1 MPVHTLSTLAA
12 LPPYVFSELERRKTA
27 ARAAGHTFLDLG
39 IGSPDQATPVAIV
52 EALRQA
58 ALDGPLNP
66 YPPFRG
72 SDRLLRSAAQFMAA
86 RFGIEFAHDREVV
99 VLAGSKEGIAEVLAA
114 VAGPGDVVLAPSL
127 SYPVYVRAPL
137 MHGASVHL
145 VPMDPASGWQ
155 LDLERIPADVLRRA
169 RVLIANYPN
178 NPTGAVTTH
187 ADLAKLVAFCRRHD
201 LLLIHDLAYSEL
213 TFDGHVAPSVF
224 EVPGA
229 RDVAIEF
236 HSCSKSFNMA
246 GMRVGFVAGRADALD
261 ALLAYR
267 SNVGYGV
274 SMPIQHAAAFAL
286 DHVRELM
293 PPIVAEYERRRDALY
308 GALRQA
314 GWNVTP
320 PQAAMYAWLP
330 LPDGIEAWDAVDR
343 VLMDG
348 RVMITPGLAFGD
360 AGARWFR
367 LSFVA
372 PAEALREAATRIVQ
386 VLDGVPA
393 AVR

>member
-1 MPVHTLSTLAA
+1 
-12 LPPYVFSELERRKTA
+12 
-27 ARAAGHTFLDLG
+27 
-39 IGSPDQATPVAIV
+39 
-52 EALRQA
+52 
-58 ALDGPLNP
+58 
-66 YPPFRG
+66 
-72 SDRLLRSAAQFMAA
+72 MAA
-86 RFGIEFAHDREVV
+86 RFGVEFAPDREVV
-99 VLAGSKEGIAEVLAA
+99 VLAGSKEGIAEMLAA

-137 MHGASVHL
+137 MHGASVHM
-145 VPMDPASGWQ
+145 VPMDPARGWQ
-155 LDLERIPADVLRRA
+155 LDLASIPTDVLKRA

-187 ADLAKLVAFCRRHD
+187 ADLAELVAFCRRHN
-201 LLLIHDLAYSEL
+201 LLLMHDLAYSEL

-246 GMRVGFVAGRADALD
+246 GMRVGFVVGRADALD
-261 ALLAYR
+261 ALLSYR

-286 DHVRELM
+286 DNVRTLM
-293 PPIVAEYERRRDALY
+293 PPIVAEYQRRRDALY
-308 GALRQA
+308 DALQQG
-314 GWNVTP
+314 GWDVVA

-330 LPDGIEAWDAVDR
+330 LPDGMEAWDAVDR
-343 VLMDG
+343 VLMEG
-348 RVMITPGLAFGD
+348 QVMITPGLAFGE

-372 PAEALREAATRIVQ
+372 PAAELRAAAARVVQ
-386 VLDGVPA
+386 VLGNVTA
-393 AVR
+393 GAR